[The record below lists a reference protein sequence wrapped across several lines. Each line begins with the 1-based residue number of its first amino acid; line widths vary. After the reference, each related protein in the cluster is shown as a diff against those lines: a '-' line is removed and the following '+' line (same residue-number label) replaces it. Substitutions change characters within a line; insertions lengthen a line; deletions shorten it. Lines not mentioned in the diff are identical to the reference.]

1 MIKMV
6 RGVSSQ
12 VKIDIAII
20 IVIARRD
27 SHAERVALQA
37 SALSDIFKRAV
48 CFLVIKPIPELGIV
62 LIGHSGL
69 RHWVLQQGA
78 VREK

>member
-1 MIKMV
+1 MV
-6 RGVSSQ
+6 RAISRD

-20 IVIARRD
+20 IVIARRN

-37 SALSDIFKRAV
+37 SAVSDVFKRAI
-48 CFLVIKPIPELGIV
+48 CFLVIKPIPEAGII
-62 LIGHSGL
+62 LIGHGDL